1 MGGPPGSVRYEPLNH
16 GEKPM
21 EQKEETPIQLD
32 LSVETLALLGS
43 SKPVG
48 PLGTDESRPIR
59 TCTGSQCS
67 PPTCCP

>member
-1 MGGPPGSVRYEPLNH
+1 
-16 GEKPM
+16 M